1 MKRTTIALGLS
12 LLAAPAFAQQQ
23 VDPAM
28 LQRALSAI
36 QIQRNQA
43 FDLAASWEARANG
56 LAEELAKA
64 QARIK
69 DLDPKPET
77 KEQK

>member
-12 LLAAPAFAQQQ
+12 LLATPAFAQQQ
-23 VDPAM
+23 ADPAM

-69 DLDPKPET
+69 ELESKPET

>member
-1 MKRTTIALGLS
+1 MKRITIALGLS
-12 LLAAPAFAQQQ
+12 LLAAPALAQQQ
-23 VDPAM
+23 ADPAM
-28 LQRALSAI
+28 LQRALGAV
-36 QIQRNQA
+36 QVQRNQA

-56 LAEELAKA
+56 LAEELTKA

-69 DLDPKPET
+69 ELEPKPET

>member
-12 LLAAPAFAQQQ
+12 LLAVPAFAQQQ

-28 LQRALSAI
+28 LQRALGAV
-36 QIQRNQA
+36 QVQRNQA

-69 DLDPKPET
+69 ELEPKPET